1 MNQKLIALHS
11 KIEKLI
17 HLHQQTLTENKK
29 LVELN
34 QSLQLKIE
42 DQNSVLHQ
50 LDEKI
55 KTVKL
60 AQVISGVEP
69 SENNSELKVKINTYI
84 KEIDKCLT
92 LLNH

>member
-1 MNQKLIALHS
+1 MHQKLSELHS

-17 HLHQQTLTENKK
+17 HLHQQTLIENKK

-34 QSLQLKIE
+34 QSLNSKIE
-42 DQNSVLHQ
+42 DQNRVLHQ
-50 LDEKI
+50 LNEKI

-60 AQVISGVEP
+60 AKAISGVEV
-69 SENNSELKVKINTYI
+69 SESNSDLKSKINTYI
-84 KEIDKCLT
+84 KEIDKCLV

>member
-1 MNQKLIALHS
+1 MNQKLIALHA

-17 HLHQQTLTENKK
+17 HLHQQTLIENKK

-34 QSLQLKIE
+34 QSLNSKIE
-42 DQNSVLHQ
+42 DQKSMLHQ

-55 KTVKL
+55 KTAKL
-60 AQVISGVEP
+60 AQAISGVEP
-69 SENNSELKVKINTYI
+69 SENNSDLKIKINTYI

>member
-17 HLHQQTLTENKK
+17 HLHQQTLIENKK

-34 QSLQLKIE
+34 QSLNSKIE
-42 DQNSVLHQ
+42 DQNSMLHQ
-50 LDEKI
+50 LDEKF
-55 KTVKL
+55 KTAKL
-60 AQVISGVEP
+60 AQAISGVEP
-69 SENNSELKVKINTYI
+69 SENNSDLKIKINTYI